1 MSVGGRNRWTVGMNN
16 LFRACAAA
24 TLITTVLALSSCSPT
39 AKQWT
44 ETFEL
49 TGQRLDVVNYNA
61 NMPVDT
67 SEQVGIAEVVVTV
80 RTKTIGKNAS
90 TPDWSLEGATLNLDT
105 PCDGGMVGY
114 CEGGYSIVV
123 PAGTTINLNG
133 YPVETD

>member
-1 MSVGGRNRWTVGMNN
+1 M
-16 LFRACAAA
+16 
-24 TLITTVLALSSCSPT
+24 
-39 AKQWT
+39 
-44 ETFEL
+44 
-49 TGQRLDVVNYNA
+49 NYNA

-123 PAGTTINLNG
+123 PAGTTVNLNG